1 MAYII
6 VIESTGYNCSIAIIN
21 EEGKVHSCVEERSTE
36 QYIHTEKLHR
46 FIGNCL
52 QDLSLTFSDLSAVA
66 VSQGPGSYTG
76 LRYGVSAAKG
86 LCSALDLPLIA
97 LNPFQAMVENY
108 KAVAGEN
115 TSTKVAAMIDA
126 RRHEVFIQT
135 FDFNAKTNSEV
146 TALIVDENH
155 NLQNHTWI
163 GDGADKFVGL
173 EGIGVENISFFTGI
187 FTSAKYHALEA
198 SQKFNAQQFEDRAY
212 FVPFYLKDF
221 VATKPKT
228 KFSIKG
234 IPKIGE

>member
-1 MAYII
+1 MAHII
-6 VIESTGYNCSIAIIN
+6 IIESTGYNCSIAIVD
-21 EEGKVHSCVEERSTE
+21 EQGKVLSCVEERSTE

-52 QDLSLTFSDLSAVA
+52 QELNLTFSDLSAVA

-108 KAVAGEN
+108 KAVAGAKEA
-115 TSTKVAAMIDA
+115 TKIAAMIDA
-126 RRHEVFIQT
+126 RRHEVFVQT
-135 FDFNAKTNSEV
+135 FDLETQTKSEV
-146 TALIVDENH
+146 SALIVDENH
-155 NLQNHTWI
+155 TLSDFVWI
-163 GDGADKFVGL
+163 GDGADKFVEL
-173 EGIGVENISFFTGI
+173 EGLDLGNVTIYPNI

-198 SQKFNAQQFEDRAY
+198 SEKFNAKQFEDRAY